1 MSIWQIYP
9 MSSERTFGSKI
20 LNGAPENGYFT
31 YVAEDESGEV
41 IGFASGGEE
50 RPGDPVYKGDLMD
63 TGDIGRS

>member
-1 MSIWQIYP
+1 
-9 MSSERTFGSKI
+9 